1 MHGFI
6 NFLIV
11 LLRSLIMLLYSID
24 LIYTRL
30 KLREQQQ
37 RKRPL
42 SNLKSDGGRLREPF
56 HYNL

>member
-1 MHGFI
+1 MKRF

-30 KLREQQQ
+30 KLRG
-37 RKRPL
+37 
-42 SNLKSDGGRLREPF
+42 LKNKGKVHS
-56 HYNL
+56 